1 MAQPTAQTEAE
12 GSFISHL
19 LELRTR
25 VLRSLVAVFVVFVA
39 LFPFSDRL
47 YVLLARPLVA
57 VLPAGSSMIATD
69 LPSTFLT
76 PMKLTLAVALAV
88 AIPYLLYQLWAF
100 VAPGLYHHEKRMVMP
115 LLVSSTALF
124 YAGMAFAYF
133 VIFPIVFRF
142 FAKTA
147 PPGVHVMTDIRSYL
161 SFVFTLFFAFG
172 IAFEVPVAVVLLALM
187 GIVKPQTL
195 SQKRRYVVLAIFV
208 AAAILAPPDA
218 TSMIMLAVPMWL
230 LFELG
235 LFFAHRL
242 RPVKRETEVGEA
254 NGAQPAAIDDSEI
267 EAMAAADAAVLARRR
282 GRSRRRGRRGGSP
295 RPPS

>member
-1 MAQPTAQTEAE
+1 MGQPNQQTEAE
-12 GSFISHL
+12 GTFISHL

-25 VLRSLVAVFVVFVA
+25 VLRAIIAVFAVFVA

-47 YVLLARPLVA
+47 YGLLARPLVA
-57 VLPAGSSMIATD
+57 VLPQGSSMIATD

-76 PMKLTLAVALAV
+76 PLKLTLAVALAV

-100 VAPGLYHHEKRMVMP
+100 VAPGLYGHEKRMVFP

-147 PPGVHVMTDIRSYL
+147 PPGVQVMTDIRSYL

-172 IAFEVPVAVVLLALM
+172 IAFEVPVAVVLLAIM
-187 GIVKPQTL
+187 GIVEPKTL
-195 SQKRRYVVLAIFV
+195 SEKRRYVVLAIFV

-230 LFELG
+230 LFEVG

-242 RPVKRETEVGEA
+242 RRPR
-254 NGAQPAAIDDSEI
+254 
-267 EAMAAADAAVLARRR
+267 AADAVAAPLAPVPEAEADLEAMSAADAVSIAAKKPRPRKRRR
-282 GRSRRRGRRGGSP
+282 RRNP
-295 RPPS
+295 AP